1 MLLNSFIHNVISQN
15 YTLYIFIYLFVCEH
29 TLNIMKL
36 LIQIYIY
43 IYIYIMKLQEIKLIK
58 DIEK

>member
-1 MLLNSFIHNVISQN
+1 MFLNSFIHNVISQN

-43 IYIYIMKLQEIKLIK
+43 IYIMKLQEIKLIK